1 MNFKLASSGLLSAAL
16 LLGCSAAPKL
26 PLPSG
31 QWDEMKLPQPTAA
44 SNAASYVPLR
54 PAATP
59 VAPVIVAKPTQ
70 AVVQPSTPAIIQPVK
85 TAVSAVAA
93 PTPGVVPAV
102 VPVSQLK
109 PPITPASKPL
119 AGKAPLPVV
128 PGKIAQV
135 PTVAPPKV
143 FPTAPAQPVVTV
155 VAPVAKPLIPAPIP
169 KQVWEARVGDSLR
182 KVITNWS
189 QRANYTLAWQAED
202 LDYPIDAP
210 LRFEGSFEEAVA
222 SIFQLYDKADRSFI
236 VDGRRA
242 QHRLNVAE
250 DRGNS
255 KRASP

>member
-16 LLGCSAAPKL
+16 LLGCSSAPKL

-31 QWDEMKLPQPTAA
+31 QWDEMKLPQLTSASSAA
-44 SNAASYVPLR
+44 AYVPPR
-54 PAATP
+54 PAVTPVVPAPVIKPQQQASVPLPAPSASVAPAATAVTGVVASVATIATP
-59 VAPVIVAKPTQ
+59 VAPLNQLK
-70 AVVQPSTPAIIQPVK
+70 TPAVSGKPVP
-85 TAVSAVAA
+85 AAVAL
-93 PTPGVVPAV
+93 PAEV
-102 VPVSQLK
+102 DE
-109 PPITPASKPL
+109 
-119 AGKAPLPVV
+119 
-128 PGKIAQV
+128 V
-135 PTVAPPKV
+135 PTVAPTKS
-143 FPTAPAQPVVTV
+143 FPAAPAQPVVTV
-155 VAPVAKPLIPAPIP
+155 VAPVAKPVIPAPIP
-169 KQVWEARVGDSLR
+169 KQIWEARVGDSLR

-210 LRFEGSFEEAVA
+210 LHFEGSFEEAVA

-255 KRASP
+255 KRAAP